1 MDNTVENDH
10 QIEFKNLK
18 IAKRAQRQA
27 LFKHGSEIIS
37 AFLLSF
43 ATVASAWCA
52 YQSSRWNGVQTISF
66 FEANNARSESI
77 RKSNEAFQLA
87 MIDVGMFT
95 EFVASYTEGNQQMM
109 DIVMQRFRSEMKPA
123 VEAWLATDPLNN
135 PDAPPSPF
143 AMKEYISA
151 AQVESDR
158 LLMVSEQKFQEA
170 RQANQTSD
178 NYVLLTVM
186 FASVLFFCGISTNF
200 ESFPIRGTLI
210 VFAIIVY
217 VIAFNILGS
226 YPIH

>member
-1 MDNTVENDH
+1 MENAFENDQLEVENH
-10 QIEFKNLK
+10 VTATRLHRRALLK
-18 IAKRAQRQA
+18 HVA
-27 LFKHGSEIIS
+27 EIIS

-52 YQSSRWNGVQTISF
+52 YQSSRWSGVQTITF

-87 MIDVGMFT
+87 AIDVGMFT
-95 EFVASYTEGNQQMM
+95 EFVAAYTEDNQQMM
-109 DIVMQRFRSEMKPA
+109 DIITQRFRPEMKPA

-143 AMKEYISA
+143 VMEEYKSA
-151 AQVESDR
+151 AQDESDR
-158 LLMVSEQKFQEA
+158 LLTVSERRFQDA
-170 RQANQTSD
+170 KQANQTSD
-178 NYVLLTVM
+178 NYIMLTVI

-200 ESFPIRGTLI
+200 ESFPIRAILI
-210 VFAIIVY
+210 VIAVIVY
-217 VIAFNILGS
+217 VIAFNILRN

>member
-1 MDNTVENDH
+1 MDNAVEND
-10 QIEFKNLK
+10 QNEFKKLK
-18 IAKRAQRQA
+18 IAKRAYRQA
-27 LFKHGSEIIS
+27 QLKHVSEIIS

-87 MIDVGMFT
+87 VIDVEAFT
-95 EFVASYTEGNQQMM
+95 EFAVAYNEDNQQMM
-109 DIVMQRFRSEMKPA
+109 DFIMQRFRFEMKPA

-143 AMKEYISA
+143 AMKEYVSA
-151 AQVESDR
+151 AQIESDR

-178 NYVLLTVM
+178 NYVLLTVI

-217 VIAFNILGS
+217 VIAFNVLGR

>member
-1 MDNTVENDH
+1 MENAFEDD
-10 QIEFKNLK
+10 QIEVESHETTTRVHRRALLK
-18 IAKRAQRQA
+18 HVA
-27 LFKHGSEIIS
+27 EIIS

-66 FEANNARSESI
+66 FEANNVRSESI

-87 MIDVGMFT
+87 AIDVGMFT
-95 EFVASYTEGNQQMM
+95 EFVVAYTEDNQRMT
-109 DIVMQRFRSEMKPA
+109 DIIMQRFRPEMKPA
-123 VEAWLATDPLNN
+123 VEAWLATDPFNN
-135 PDAPPSPF
+135 TDAPPSPF
-143 AMKEYISA
+143 VMEEYKSA

-158 LLMVSEQKFQEA
+158 LLTVSEQKFQEA

-178 NYVLLTVM
+178 NYVMLTVI

-200 ESFPIRGTLI
+200 ENLPIR
-210 VFAIIVY
+210 AILLVIAVIVY
-217 VIAFNILGS
+217 VIAFNILRI

>member
-1 MDNTVENDH
+1 MDNDVEND
-10 QIEFKNLK
+10 QIEFKDLK
-18 IAKRAQRQA
+18 VAKRAYRQA
-27 LFKHGSEIIS
+27 QLKHVSEIIS

-87 MIDVGMFT
+87 AIDIAMFT
-95 EFVASYTEGNQQMM
+95 EFVAAYTEGNQQMM
-109 DIVMQRFRSEMKPA
+109 DIIMKRFRPEMKPA
-123 VEAWLATDPLNN
+123 VEAWLATDPFNN
-135 PDAPPSPF
+135 LDAPPSPF
-143 AMKEYISA
+143 VMEEYKSE

-158 LLMVSEQKFQEA
+158 LLTVSERKFQDA
-170 RQANQTSD
+170 KQSNQTSD
-178 NYVLLTVM
+178 NYIMLTVM

-200 ESFPIRGTLI
+200 ESFPIRVTLI
-210 VFAIIVY
+210 VVAVIVY
-217 VIAFNILGS
+217 VIAFNLLKT